1 MKKSIRIIASA
12 GLLSLAWPAGAA
24 DDANKLPQASLRAI
38 SPASFV
44 ANIRTLASDDFEGR
58 GPGSGGEAK
67 TIAFLQQQFAA
78 AGLKPGNPNGSYL
91 QPVPVVA
98 SVSAPRLSYKIGAKT
113 VQLHYPD
120 DYVAFSSRPQADTRI
135 DNSELV
141 FVGYGIVAPEYG
153 WDDYKGVDVRG
164 KTIVMLINDP
174 PIPDPADPA
183 RLDPAMF
190 KGNGMTYYGRWT
202 YKWEIAAKM
211 GAAAAIIVHETKPA
225 AYPWEVVRKGNTGE
239 QYALHMD
246 GPNPAYPPVP
256 AWIQLDRAKE
266 LMAAGGHDFDK
277 LKLAARSK
285 DFRPVSLGG
294 SASIHIASTARDL
307 NTHNVV
313 GMVEGSDPVLK
324 HEYVIYSAHWD
335 HFGID
340 EKLPGP
346 KAKQVFHGALDN
358 ASGTAALVELAKAY
372 KALPVPP
379 KRSILFIATTLEE
392 RGLLGA
398 RYYAAHP
405 LYPLEKTLLNINIDN
420 MNGWGR
426 TAQIENVTSGHSS
439 VDAILAKYARTQGR
453 VAADDSRPDV
463 GSFYRADQIE
473 FALVGVPA
481 LYTKSRSKYLGRPD
495 GYAAE
500 KVDAYYAND
509 YHKVSDT
516 LEPGLNFD
524 GAIEDIGLLFLVGY
538 DVAQGAVWPEWNAG
552 SEFKA
557 KRDAMLKVQRK

>member
-1 MKKSIRIIASA
+1 MKKSICLVFSA
-12 GLLSLAWPAGAA
+12 YVWSLAATAGVA
-24 DDANKLPQASLRAI
+24 DDDKHAPQASLRAI
-38 SPASFV
+38 SPATFV
-44 ANIRTLASDDFEGR
+44 ANIKTLASDEFEGR
-58 GPGSGGEAK
+58 GPASAGEAK

-78 AGLKPGNPNGSYL
+78 AGLKPGNPDGSYL
-91 QPVPVVA
+91 QQVPVVA
-98 SVSAPRLSYKIGAKT
+98 SVSAPQLSYRIGAKT
-113 VQLHYPD
+113 VQLKFPD
-120 DYVAFSSRPQADTRI
+120 DYVAFSSRPQAATRI
-135 DNSELV
+135 DDSELV

-153 WDDYKGVDVRG
+153 WDDYKGIDVRG

-183 RLDPAMF
+183 KLDPSMF
-190 KGNGMTYYGRWT
+190 KGNALTYYGRWT
-202 YKWEIAAKM
+202 YKWEIAAKL

-225 AYPWEVVRKGNTGE
+225 AYPWEVVRTGNTGE
-239 QYALHMD
+239 QYALHMS
-246 GPNPAYPPVP
+246 GPNPAFPAVP

-266 LMAAGGHDFDK
+266 LMAAAGYDFDK

-285 DFRPVSLGG
+285 DFRPVSLGAR
-294 SASIHIASTARDL
+294 ASIHIVSTARAL

-313 GMVEGSDPVLK
+313 GLVEGSDPVLK

-346 KAKQVFHGALDN
+346 KTQQVFHGALDN
-358 ASGTAALVELAKAY
+358 ATGTAALVELAKAY

-426 TAQIENVTSGHSS
+426 TGQIENVTSGHSS
-439 VDAILAKYARTQGR
+439 VDAIVAKYAKTQGR
-453 VAADDSRPDV
+453 VAEGDTRPDL

-481 LYTKSRSKYLGRPD
+481 LYTKSRSGYLGRPD

-500 KVDAYYAND
+500 KLDAYYAND

-516 LEPGLNFD
+516 LMPALNFD

-538 DVAQGAVWPEWNAG
+538 DVAQGAVWPQWNAG

-557 KRDAMLKVQRK
+557 RRDAMLKVQRK